1 MVNNRKLVIVTIN
14 FCDLVGARQGSAW
27 DYFAEKGRHDAFNLP
42 KKQLMECGFTV
53 KLPRS
58 WVLFPTILAYIWL
71 FLVFQCLFYF
81 HASSAFQGYCECH
94 CRKEW
99 GDRNEFPFF
108 CVFSIFPT
116 NLNCNGSKLLF
127 TNGSDVQIFHRGTES
142 THSTGLHIESRR
154 LFVLFVAFPRWAKS
168 PTGNQL

>member
-1 MVNNRKLVIVTIN
+1 MVNNRKLVVVTIN

-99 GDRNEFPFF
+99 GDRNEFP
-108 CVFSIFPT
+108 VFLCFQSFQRIWT
-116 NLNCNGSKLLF
+116 
-127 TNGSDVQIFHRGTES
+127 V
-142 THSTGLHIESRR
+142 TGLNYFSLMAPTYKYFTEEPKVLTLLVCILSLVDF
-154 LFVLFVAFPRWAKS
+154 LFFS
-168 PTGNQL
+168 